1 MTVDGVHP
9 KAEEA
14 YMQLPGY
21 NFSGFYKRVERNR
34 DYRTLRAVFEIDSQ
48 DPTNEKLL
56 TLFSTIRHWNS
67 YNVAKASQNLVFFYA
82 IGIENSSFYGLRSN
96 L

>member
-14 YMQLPGY
+14 YMQLPCY

-82 IGIENSSFYGLRSN
+82 VVSKIHVLYGLMSN